1 MQEETV
7 SAEKWGNKKKIA
19 ILGAGNIGQAM
30 ARGFVDSGQAEPG
43 QIILTRR
50 HPRALAHWQE
60 EGFAVT
66 SDNLQ
71 AVRESGL
78 VLMSVRPRQ
87 LKPLLQ
93 EIRPTLDPD
102 VHVLVSTVTGVPI
115 SAMREIVGNEIGIIR
130 AMPNTAI
137 AVRES
142 MTCLAAPGVPE
153 PVKQRVME
161 LFRTVGEVIE
171 IEEELMTAATV
182 LCACGVAFFL
192 RAIRAASQGGVEIGF
207 HSQEALLMAA
217 QTAKGAATLILQTG
231 NHPEQ
236 EIDKV
241 TTPRGITISGLNVM
255 EHSGFSSALIKGIVA
270 SAKKAEDLLR
280 NGEK

>member
-1 MQEETV
+1 MDASTGSSLQRRKLAV
-7 SAEKWGNKKKIA
+7 
-19 ILGAGNIGQAM
+19 LGGGNIGRAM
-30 ARGFVDSGQAEPG
+30 VEGFLESGKVLPEEVVV
-43 QIILTRR
+43 TRR
-50 HPRALAHWQE
+50 QTAGLRDLKDRGCTVTADNTWAVQQADFVFLA
-60 EGFAVT
+60 
-66 SDNLQ
+66 
-71 AVRESGL
+71 
-78 VLMSVRPRQ
+78 VRPRQ
-87 LKPLLQ
+87 LVPLLQ
-93 EIRPTLDPD
+93 EIAPALRPGK
-102 VHVLVSTVTGVPI
+102 HVLISTVTGVSI
-115 SAMREIVGNEIGIIR
+115 AKMRQIAGESAWFIR

-137 AVRES
+137 AIRES
-142 MTCLAAPGVPE
+142 MTCLAAPGVPDS
-153 PVKQRVME
+153 VKQRVME

-171 IEEELMTAATV
+171 IDEELMTAATV

-217 QTAKGAATLILQTG
+217 QTAKGAAGLILQTG

-270 SAKKAEDLLR
+270 SAQKAEDLLR
-280 NGEK
+280 NGAK